1 MPTVAESSSS
11 MGAIYERRH
20 QHHPLH
26 GAWAGYMPS
35 PLSVPPGVH
44 EAAAAAVRAMDLT
57 DPKFEPPSQ
66 PLEQQQ
72 EEREEEEDHHALALA
87 LPESPDSSDH
97 DPARPRDKIRKT
109 RRLAQNREAARK
121 SRLRKK
127 AYIQNLET
135 SRMKLAR
142 MEQELAMARQQHVPC
157 FGRAG
162 TSTSSP
168 VVGRLPLRAS
178 FNPGVA
184 AFEIE
189 YARWVEEQGR
199 QTAEL
204 RAALQ
209 LLQPD
214 PPRLRLLAEAALAHY
229 DRLFEAKSAAAMAA
243 RWGAPWGGWRSWRGS
258 WSRRTTSGSRRCGTC
273 TGSSRRRRRRGGSS
287 RSGSTS
293 TASDRSASSGSSG
306 RASRSSCH

>member
-97 DPARPRDKIRKT
+97 DPARPRDKVRDSFQFFPAT
-109 RRLAQNREAARK
+109 ACTLASNQRLICCE
-121 SRLRKK
+121 
-127 AYIQNLET
+127 IHCVT
-135 SRMKLAR
+135 S
-142 MEQELAMARQQHVPC
+142 
-157 FGRAG
+157 
-162 TSTSSP
+162 
-168 VVGRLPLRAS
+168 
-178 FNPGVA
+178 
-184 AFEIE
+184 
-189 YARWVEEQGR
+189 
-199 QTAEL
+199 
-204 RAALQ
+204 
-209 LLQPD
+209 
-214 PPRLRLLAEAALAHY
+214 
-229 DRLFEAKSAAAMAA
+229 
-243 RWGAPWGGWRSWRGS
+243 
-258 WSRRTTSGSRRCGTC
+258 
-273 TGSSRRRRRRGGSS
+273 
-287 RSGSTS
+287 
-293 TASDRSASSGSSG
+293 
-306 RASRSSCH
+306 